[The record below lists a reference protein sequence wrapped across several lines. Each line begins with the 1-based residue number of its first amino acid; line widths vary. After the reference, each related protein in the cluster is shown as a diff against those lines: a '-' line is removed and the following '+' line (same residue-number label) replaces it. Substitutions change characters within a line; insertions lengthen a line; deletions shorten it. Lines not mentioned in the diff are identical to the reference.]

1 MKSFRQILHRFCAIV
16 IGLAFLMSG
25 VLKLQ
30 DPVGTSLIVK
40 EYFSFFGLPLLI
52 PVSKAAGVILSLTE
66 ALCGAALAA
75 GLWKKAVAA
84 LTSALIVFFTLVT
97 VALAIFNPAMDCGCF
112 GEAFHLTHLQSLAK
126 NLVLCA
132 LAAGAFLPV
141 RDLNG
146 ENRKGKIVAFVLA
159 AGAVLILGYT
169 SLTTLPYVDF
179 TPFAPGAALSDEEDD
194 DETLNDLRDTLF
206 IYEKKAQRGLFS
218 QDKLPD
224 QSWTLIGK
232 TLNRLHADRYASAP
246 VQLHIRNAE
255 GEYETD
261 LLTDGDVV
269 IVSIYSP
276 EKLEPQDWGRIS
288 DFFMTVQLSGMT
300 PVLLLSDAQAAPADL
315 SDMTYTAD
323 RKTLMTLNRSNGGVT
338 WLHDEDIIAKWAKK
352 NMPSAD
358 KWESISGKAPLEYS
372 MTRSSRG
379 RIRLQGLC
387 LYSVALLLLL

>member
-40 EYFSFFGLPLLI
+40 EYFSFFGLPFLI
-52 PVSKAAGVILSLTE
+52 PASKAVGVILSLTE

-84 LTSALIVFFTLVT
+84 LTSALIAFFTLVT
-97 VALAIFNPAMDCGCF
+97 VALVIFNPAMDCGCF
-112 GEAFHLTHLQSLAK
+112 GEAFHLTHLQSLVK
-126 NLVLCA
+126 NLLLCA

-141 RDLNG
+141 KDLDG
-146 ENRKGKIVAFVLA
+146 EKRKGKAVAFALT

-169 SLTTLPYVDF
+169 SLTSLPYVDF
-179 TPFAPGAALSDEEDD
+179 TPFSPGAALADENDD
-194 DETLNDLRDTLF
+194 VELNDLRDTLF
-206 IYEKKAQRGLFS
+206 IYEKNAQRGMFS
-218 QDKLPD
+218 QDRLPD
-224 QSWTLIGK
+224 KSWRLIGK
-232 TLNRLHADRYASAP
+232 TLNRLHQDRYASSP

-255 GEYETD
+255 GEYETN

-269 IVSIYSP
+269 AVSAYSP
-276 EKLEPQDWGRIS
+276 EKLGAEDWGRIS

-300 PVLLLSDAQAAPADL
+300 PVLLLSDIQAAPADL
-315 SDMTYTAD
+315 ADMAFSAD

-338 WLHDEDIIAKWAKK
+338 WLHDADIIAKWAKK

-358 KWESISGKAPLEYS
+358 KWESISEKAPLEYS

-379 RIRLQGLC
+379 RIRFQGIC
-387 LYSVALLLLL
+387 LYSIALLLLL